1 VQIVRNLSLT
11 YIISWGES
19 GPISCKHIVQT
30 CFVPFFTVCNLRLI
44 FILYQKWNVTFS
56 AINVNRHSRCSNIYN
71 LYNKKNEGWPKKAQ
85 FGCCCCDVIID
96 RHDTVKVFIGESDG
110 SKSAFPVKCA

>member
-11 YIISWGES
+11 YIISWGKS

-56 AINVNRHSRCSNIYN
+56 AINVNRHAVDI
-71 LYNKKNEGWPKKAQ
+71 PDAP
-85 FGCCCCDVIID
+85 
-96 RHDTVKVFIGESDG
+96 
-110 SKSAFPVKCA
+110 SAVGLPPGLPIRS